1 MMSSITWRT
10 QKLWRDISLFGLS
23 TAIRNSGRVLNRR
36 TVTVKIPGF
45 GSILVRKGDSD
56 YDAVVQTLG
65 RREYLVGKSVQDRI
79 NRRYQQILDAG
90 KAPVIID
97 AGANIGISSI
107 WFRSIYTEAY
117 IVAIEPDPGNVEVL
131 KRNVGVDPLITV
143 VEAAVGSK
151 AGFVKLVPNEKSWA
165 VQTELA
171 DKGCPIVTIEQAVDM
186 IPNGVPLLAKI
197 DIEGFEKDLFSENLE
212 WISRMFAIFVEP
224 HDWLFPGQQSSRNF
238 QRALGTGDF
247 EIFLK
252 GENIIYVRTE

>member
-1 MMSSITWRT
+1 M
-10 QKLWRDISLFGLS
+10 
-23 TAIRNSGRVLNRR
+23 
-36 TVTVKIPGF
+36 
-45 GSILVRKGDSD
+45 
-56 YDAVVQTLG
+56 
-65 RREYLVGKSVQDRI
+65 
-79 NRRYQQILDAG
+79 
-90 KAPVIID
+90 
-97 AGANIGISSI
+97 
-107 WFRSIYTEAY
+107 
-117 IVAIEPDPGNVEVL
+117 
-131 KRNVGVDPLITV
+131 ITV

-197 DIEGFEKDLFSENLE
+197 DIEGFEKDLFAENLD